1 MCTVHVIST
10 HNGAVLSQAARAEL
24 VPVNLMPITN
34 LATAPWSL
42 PPALKYWA
50 VRLCLLGSF
59 AALLGSSWALQR
71 LVPPPASHPSVQ
83 WQETR
88 ARWLEPNLTQAKE
101 DEVVSLPDRWQAR
114 GLPPIGMMRYTT
126 QVDLQDASA
135 LHAEEPWALRID
147 HLCNEHRIRLN
158 EDLLVT
164 TEPERHMRG
173 KMRPL
178 MVKIPTRLL
187 RAGTNT
193 FTIDVSCSLQ
203 GGMSLLALA
212 PQSALQESFDQ
223 LQILTIVVPL
233 AMNVAGLGFGLFL
246 VMLWWFR
253 GDNLPLGLM
262 GVVTLV
268 SSIRNVSY
276 FLRTDYPIHGNVESW
291 LYFLAHT
298 VISATFGLAAWHL
311 TDSRWQGYRKALMTV
326 LIGYPLI
333 SLAALPFDPDLV
345 LVRASLQGSLVLLTL
360 PGLWMLLKTGHER
373 NMLSLLAYAIGAL
386 ATTLAG
392 LQDYLYIRLLGDPEA
407 MYLAAVIF
415 PLSLP
420 GLYLVM
426 AERYTKAVE
435 DVERANQTLEQRVQ
449 ERTADLESANA
460 AKGHFLA
467 AASHDLRQPM
477 VAIGLI
483 TGLLRDRIK
492 EPELHS
498 LTSRL
503 SEAVESME
511 DLLSRLLDLSRLEAG
526 AIDLKPQRVALQP
539 LFDAIVA
546 HESETAK
553 AKGIAISMHAP
564 HAAVWCDPMLLE
576 QVIRN
581 LVGNAVRYTRQGRV
595 LVCARRRGGNWLIQV
610 WDTGV
615 GIAEQ
620 DQRRIFEDFVQL
632 NNPGRNLNGGL
643 GLGLALV
650 QRAAR
655 LMGTQVH
662 VRSRLDHGSCFS
674 IVLPVAGRPRQTL
687 PAQPSLPRID
697 SDTPL
702 AHRHIVLLEDDQAV
716 RLALERRLQAW
727 GAQVSST
734 ASLGELRLLLAESTA
749 ADRPHLL
756 LTDLSLGDGDGLQA
770 KDEVRQRWPGL
781 PVVIVTGDT
790 APTRLQ
796 ALADSGTPV
805 LHKPFKLDELLRTLI
820 EAR

>member
-1 MCTVHVIST
+1 V
-10 HNGAVLSQAARAEL
+10 
-24 VPVNLMPITN
+24 
-34 LATAPWSL
+34 
-42 PPALKYWA
+42 
-50 VRLCLLGSF
+50 
-59 AALLGSSWALQR
+59 
-71 LVPPPASHPSVQ
+71 
-83 WQETR
+83 
-88 ARWLEPNLTQAKE
+88 
-101 DEVVSLPDRWQAR
+101 
-114 GLPPIGMMRYTT
+114 
-126 QVDLQDASA
+126 
-135 LHAEEPWALRID
+135 
-147 HLCNEHRIRLN
+147 
-158 EDLLVT
+158 VT
-164 TEPERHMRG
+164 TEPEHHMLG
-173 KMRPL
+173 KMLPL
-178 MVKIPTRLL
+178 LINIPTRLL
-187 RAGTNT
+187 RAGTNHLT
-193 FTIDVSCSLQ
+193 LDVSCSIQ
-203 GGMSLLALA
+203 GGLSQPALA
-212 PQSALQESFDQ
+212 PQRALQRSFDIRQ
-223 LQILTIVVPL
+223 LLTVTLPL
-233 AMNVAGLGFGLFL
+233 AMNVAALAFGLFL
-246 VMLWWFR
+246 LMLWWFR
-253 GDNLPLGLM
+253 ADNSAIGLM
-262 GVVTLV
+262 GVVALV
-268 SSIRNVSY
+268 ASVRNCTYY
-276 FLRTDYPIHGNVESW
+276 FSPDFQIAMGLQSW
-291 LYFLAHT
+291 LHFAAHT
-298 VISATFGLAAWHL
+298 VITTVFGLAACRLVDAGWP
-311 TDSRWQGYRKALMTV
+311 SYRKALVIV
-326 LIGYPLI
+326 LVGYPLI
-333 SLAALPFDPDLV
+333 GLLALPFDPELDR
-345 LVRASLQGSLVLLTL
+345 VRSSLQGLLVLLSL
-360 PGLWMLLKTGHER
+360 PSLWMLLKASHER
-373 NMLSLLAYAIGAL
+373 RMLSLLAYATGAI
-386 ATTLAG
+386 AMTLAG
-392 LQDYLYIRLLGDPEA
+392 LQDYICIRLLGDPQA
-407 MYLAAVIF
+407 LYLAAVTF

-426 AERYTKAVE
+426 AERYTKALE
-435 DVERANQTLEQRVQ
+435 DVERANQTLEQRVH

-483 TGLLRDRIK
+483 TGLLRDRIQ

-498 LTSRL
+498 LTNRL

-546 HESETAK
+546 HECETAK

-564 HAAVWCDPMLLE
+564 QAAVWCDPMLLE

-581 LVGNAVRYTRQGRV
+581 LVGNAVRYTREGRV

-655 LMGTQVH
+655 LMGTQVN
-662 VRSRLDHGSCFS
+662 VRSRPGHGSCFS
-674 IVLPVAGRPRQTL
+674 IMLPVAGRPRQAL
-687 PAQPSLPRID
+687 PTGPSAAILD
-697 SDTPL
+697 SDSPL
-702 AHRHIVLLEDDQAV
+702 AQHRIVLLEDDQSV

-734 ASLGELRLLLAESTA
+734 ASLGELRLLLAESTE

-770 KDEVRQRWPGL
+770 KDEARLRWPGL

-796 ALADSGTPV
+796 VLADSGIPV

>member
-1 MCTVHVIST
+1 MTRQQS
-10 HNGAVLSQAARAEL
+10 GAVAGASLMQFLSL
-24 VPVNLMPITN
+24 VPR
-34 LATAPWSL
+34 AWSL
-42 PPALKYWA
+42 SPSLKSWV
-50 VRLCLLGSF
+50 VRLWLLSCF
-59 AALLGSSWALQR
+59 AAMLASSWAMQWLAP
-71 LVPPPASHPSVQ
+71 VPQSHPSVH

-88 ARWLEPNLTQAKE
+88 ALWLEPRLPQASE
-101 DEVVSLPDRWQAR
+101 EVVVSLPDSWKAR
-114 GLPPIGMMRYTT
+114 GLPAHGLVRYTT
-126 QVDLQDASA
+126 RVDLQDPQA
-135 LHAEEPWALRID
+135 LRYDEPWALRVD
-147 HLCNEHRIRLN
+147 HLCSEHRIRIN
-158 EDLLVT
+158 DDLLAT
-164 TEPERHMRG
+164 TDPELHMRG
-173 KMRPL
+173 KMLPM
-178 MVKIPTRLL
+178 MVNIPTRMLKP
-187 RAGTNT
+187 GTNT
-193 FTIDVSCSLQ
+193 LTIDVSCVIQ
-203 GGMSLLALA
+203 GGISSLALA
-212 PQSALQESFDQ
+212 PQRSLQGGFDNRQ
-223 LQILTIVVPL
+223 LFTIMLPL
-233 AMNVAGLGFGLFL
+233 AMNVAGMAFGLFL
-246 VMLWWFR
+246 LMLWWFR
-253 GDNLPLGLM
+253 AENRAIGLM

-268 SSIRNVSY
+268 ASIRNCSY
-276 FLRTDYPIHGNVESW
+276 YVLADLAWNPSVVTW
-291 LYFLAHT
+291 LHFAAHT
-298 VISATFGLAAWHL
+298 VVTTLFGLSALGL
-311 TDSRWQGYRKALMTV
+311 TNTRWEAYRKTLVVV
-326 LIGYPLI
+326 LWTFPVIG
-333 SLAALPFDPDLV
+333 LAALPFDSHLFAIRGTLQVV
-345 LVRASLQGSLVLLTL
+345 LIVLSVPSLWILLRASHEWRMVSIMAFTL
-360 PGLWMLLKTGHER
+360 
-373 NMLSLLAYAIGAL
+373 GAVAMAA
-386 ATTLAG
+386 ATLR
-392 LQDYLYIRLLGDPEA
+392 DYILIRFIGDPTA
-407 MYLAAVIF
+407 MYWTAVSF

-426 AERYTKAVE
+426 AERYTKALE

-546 HESETAK
+546 HENETAK

-595 LVCARRRGGNWLIQV
+595 LVCARRRAGNWLIQV

-662 VRSRLDHGSCFS
+662 VRSRLGHGSCFS
-674 IVLPVAGRPRQTL
+674 IVLPVAGRPRQAL
-687 PAQPSLPRID
+687 PAGPSTAILD

-734 ASLGELRLLLAESTA
+734 ASLGELRLLLAESTD

-790 APTRLQ
+790 APARLQ

>member
-1 MCTVHVIST
+1 MH
-10 HNGAVLSQAARAEL
+10 LSR
-24 VPVNLMPITN
+24 
-34 LATAPWSL
+34 LASNPWSL
-42 PPALKYWA
+42 SPSLKSW
-50 VRLCLLGSF
+50 VMRFWLVTF
-59 AALLGSSWALQR
+59 FALLLSSSWGLQW
-71 LVPPPASHPSVQ
+71 LAPPPQSHPSVHWQQASAQ
-83 WQETR
+83 WLGANKTPIGD
-88 ARWLEPNLTQAKE
+88 AVP
-101 DEVVSLPDRWQAR
+101 VSLPDSWKAR
-114 GLPPIGMMRYTT
+114 GLAPQGMVRYTA
-126 QVDLQDASA
+126 VVVLSDADTVRSN
-135 LHAEEPWALRID
+135 ESWALRID
-147 HLCNEHRIRLN
+147 HLCSEHRIRLN
-158 EDLLVT
+158 DDLLIT
-164 TEPERHMRG
+164 TEPELNSRG
-173 KMRPL
+173 KMLPML
-178 MVKIPTRLL
+178 VNIPTRLL
-187 RAGTNT
+187 KTGANT
-193 FTIDVSCSLQ
+193 FTIDVSCLNQ
-203 GGMSLLALA
+203 GGISQPALA
-212 PQSALQESFDQ
+212 PQQALQGSFDNRQ
-223 LQILTIVVPL
+223 LVTILVPL
-233 AMNVAGLGFGLFL
+233 AMNVAGMAFGLFL
-246 VMLWWFR
+246 LMLWWFR
-253 GDNLPLGLM
+253 AENKAIGLM
-262 GVVTLV
+262 GVVALV
-268 SSIRNVSY
+268 ASVRNCSYYVSA
-276 FLRTDYPIHGNVESW
+276 DVQIDEGVQSW
-291 LYFLAHT
+291 LHFVAHT
-298 VISATFGLAAWHL
+298 VITTVFGLAVGL
-311 TDSRWQGYRKALMTV
+311 LQDTRWAAYRKALIAV

-333 SLAALPFDPDLV
+333 GLLALPFDPELNT
-345 LVRASLQGSLVLLTL
+345 VRSALQGLLVLLTL
-360 PGLWMLLKTGHER
+360 PSIWLLIKASRER
-373 NMLSLLAYAIGAL
+373 KMPSLMVYATGAL
-386 ATTLAG
+386 AMTLAG
-392 LQDYLYIRLLGDPEA
+392 LQDYVCVRLLGDPQA
-407 MYLAAVIF
+407 LYLAAVTF

-492 EPELHS
+492 EPELLS

-553 AKGIAISMHAP
+553 AKGIAIAMHAP

-650 QRAAR
+650 QRAAK

-662 VRSRLDHGSCFS
+662 VRSRLGHGSCFS
-674 IVLPVAGRPRQTL
+674 IVLPVAGRPRQAL
-687 PAQPSLPRID
+687 PAGPSPTTLD
-697 SDTPL
+697 GDTPL
-702 AHRHIVLLEDDQAV
+702 ARRHILLLEDDQAV

-734 ASLGELRLLLAESTA
+734 ASLGELRLLLAEST
-749 ADRPHLL
+749 DTERPHLL

-790 APTRLQ
+790 APAQLQ

>member
-1 MCTVHVIST
+1 MVSIMAFTL
-10 HNGAVLSQAARAEL
+10 GAVAMAA
-24 VPVNLMPITN
+24 
-34 LATAPWSL
+34 AT
-42 PPALKYWA
+42 
-50 VRLCLLGSF
+50 
-59 AALLGSSWALQR
+59 
-71 LVPPPASHPSVQ
+71 
-83 WQETR
+83 
-88 ARWLEPNLTQAKE
+88 
-101 DEVVSLPDRWQAR
+101 
-114 GLPPIGMMRYTT
+114 
-126 QVDLQDASA
+126 
-135 LHAEEPWALRID
+135 LRDYI
-147 HLCNEHRIRLN
+147 LIR
-158 EDLLVT
+158 
-164 TEPERHMRG
+164 H
-173 KMRPL
+173 
-178 MVKIPTRLL
+178 I
-187 RAGTNT
+187 
-193 FTIDVSCSLQ
+193 
-203 GGMSLLALA
+203 
-212 PQSALQESFDQ
+212 
-223 LQILTIVVPL
+223 
-233 AMNVAGLGFGLFL
+233 
-246 VMLWWFR
+246 
-253 GDNLPLGLM
+253 
-262 GVVTLV
+262 
-268 SSIRNVSY
+268 
-276 FLRTDYPIHGNVESW
+276 
-291 LYFLAHT
+291 
-298 VISATFGLAAWHL
+298 
-311 TDSRWQGYRKALMTV
+311 
-326 LIGYPLI
+326 
-333 SLAALPFDPDLV
+333 
-345 LVRASLQGSLVLLTL
+345 
-360 PGLWMLLKTGHER
+360 
-373 NMLSLLAYAIGAL
+373 
-386 ATTLAG
+386 
-392 LQDYLYIRLLGDPEA
+392 GDPTA
-407 MYLAAVIF
+407 MYWTAVSF

-426 AERYTKAVE
+426 AERYTKALE

-564 HAAVWCDPMLLE
+564 QAAVWCDPMLLE

-650 QRAAR
+650 QRAAK

-662 VRSRLDHGSCFS
+662 VRSRLGHGSCFS
-674 IVLPVAGRPRQTL
+674 IVLPVAGRPRQAL
-687 PAQPSLPRID
+687 PAGPSPTTFD
-697 SDTPL
+697 GDTPL
-702 AHRHIVLLEDDQAV
+702 AQRHIVLLEDDQAV

-734 ASLGELRLLLAESTA
+734 ASLGELRLLLAESTD

-770 KDEVRQRWPGL
+770 RDEVRQRWPGL